1 MYGSPDIPV
10 QPIVTCDP
18 RKNVPDGY
26 LFNPS
31 CFAAPEV
38 GQLGTFIFPY
48 IKGQAYHNHDL
59 SLFKNFA
66 LGNGRKLQF
75 RLSAYNFLNHPLSYP
90 DPATNLTMTV
100 TNGQLDD
107 PNGDFGRLPKDN
119 KFGRRIV
126 QLGLRFLF

>member
-1 MYGSPDIPV
+1 V
-10 QPIVTCDP
+10 QPIITCDP
-18 RKNVPDGY
+18 RKDVPDGY

-38 GQLGTFIFPY
+38 GKLGNFIFPY
-48 IKGQAYHNHDL
+48 IKGQAYYNHDP

-66 LGNGRKLQF
+66 IGNGGRKLQF
-75 RLSAYNFLNHPLSYP
+75 RLSAYNFLNHPIAYP
-90 DPATNLTMTV
+90 DPATNLTLTF
-100 TNGQLDD
+100 TDGRLDD

-119 KFGRRIV
+119 KYGRRIV